1 MYINLNY
8 ITHIIRMKKQLPER
22 ERKQVKYV

>member
-8 ITHIIRMKKQLPER
+8 ITHFIGMKKQLPER
-22 ERKQVKYV
+22 EHKQVKYV